1 MEKLP
6 AHCISEWSWM
16 GHMMP
21 PASTAGRTA
30 SDLLS
35 VYEISGKA
43 LVVGGLSEKCP
54 P

>member
-1 MEKLP
+1 MEKLL
-6 AHCISEWSWM
+6 AHCISEWSW
-16 GHMMP
+16 MP